1 MVYELY
7 GLTPE
12 EIEIVEGKKMEQKC
26 LKCGEVMFKKVPLDD
41 LHWAIDSSTPQKLEN
56 DGNDYFYM
64 CSKCEAKNVVISYTS
79 PKGVEQFKISHVKEK

>member
-1 MVYELY
+1 
-7 GLTPE
+7 
-12 EIEIVEGKKMEQKC
+12 MEQKC

-41 LHWAIDSSTPQKLEN
+41 LHWTIDSSTPQKLEN